1 LSGNDHSSPRHRNSA
16 ERRGCSDIL
25 FDQAA
30 FLPRQLRMQEE
41 CDQMLT
47 SPKPKTSLLRVSDT
61 LGLRYE
67 KTGDGPPLVLVHTI
81 RTQLEYFRSL
91 APLLAKSYTVYA
103 IDLPGHGH
111 SPIDPLARFDEPYF
125 RQGVIGFIEKL
136 DLTEVT
142 LVGESIGGALA
153 LTVAAAIPKRIERV
167 FAINPYDYETR
178 YGDGIRRGNWF
189 ANFIIGSLQIPVLG
203 AFNASVENKMVLGKI
218 MGGGYHDPR
227 KLPPDLLAEFGRVAR
242 RPGYK
247 RAARK
252 VLAGWQ
258 SWSKARDWYRS
269 VPAPVT
275 LIYGDSDWSHPNERE
290 RTRALLPNARM
301 FTLRDTGH
309 FSAVENPSELARI
322 ILAS

>member
-1 LSGNDHSSPRHRNSA
+1 MSTTP
-16 ERRGCSDIL
+16 E
-25 FDQAA
+25 
-30 FLPRQLRMQEE
+30 P
-41 CDQMLT
+41 T
-47 SPKPKTSLLRVSDT
+47 LLQISNA

-67 KTGDGPPLVLVHTI
+67 KTGEGPPLVLMHTI

-111 SPIDPLARFDEPYF
+111 SPIDPRAPFDEPYF

-136 DLTEVT
+136 DLTDVT

-153 LTVAAAIPKRIERV
+153 LTVAAALPKRIKRI

-178 YGDGIRRGNWF
+178 YGDGIRRGNGF
-189 ANFIIGSLQIPVLG
+189 ANFIIGSLQIPILG
-203 AFNASVENKMVLGKI
+203 AINAALENKMVLGRI
-218 MGGGYHDPR
+218 MSGGYHDSR
-227 KLPPDLLAEFGRVAR
+227 KLPPDLLAEFDHVAH

-252 VLAGWQ
+252 VLAGWR
-258 SWSKARDWYRS
+258 SWSRARDQYREVS
-269 VPAPVT
+269 APVT
-275 LIYGDSDWSHPNERE
+275 LIYGDSDWSRPNERE
-290 RTRALLPNARM
+290 RTRALLSNVRVV
-301 FTLRDTGH
+301 TLKDSGH

-322 ILAS
+322 ILGH